1 MAARWICFIGRRTK
15 LVNISEMESGIFIF
29 SHSNLFVEDLFPQ
42 PHKVAVITGGNR
54 GIGLAVLKKL
64 LECQMTV
71 MMGVRNPEECMKIV
85 EKSFDES
92 LVKGK
97 VFCARC
103 DTSEM
108 NSVKAFAQ
116 QVKEKFPAVHIL
128 INNGKFNLYPINHR
142 SFSSFPQLAFCPR
155 RTP

>member
-1 MAARWICFIGRRTK
+1 
-15 LVNISEMESGIFIF
+15 MESGIFIF
-29 SHSNLFVEDLFPQ
+29 SHFNLFVEDLFPQ

-128 INNGKFNLYPINHR
+128 INNGKLTFTR
-142 SFSSFPQLAFCPR
+142 SIIGHSHLFLSWHSVRAVHHNEGRFHLSNGR
-155 RTP
+155 